1 MAQQILDSDTSGEP
15 DYIVLIR
22 WVYNNMVYDINYA
35 GRSMSIDDILINLI
49 GVCEHFTRLYNSLL
63 QSIGINAIYSTGYGF
78 NKKSALNYPDN
89 SRYAW
94 TVAQINDKWIP
105 LDATWGIFDGKLPLS
120 HVFESYE
127 KNGISWRYTR
137 SCSFSKEHK
146 LEYLGY
152 ESSNSNVNLL

>member
-1 MAQQILDSDTSGEP
+1 
-15 DYIVLIR
+15 
-22 WVYNNMVYDINYA
+22 MVYDINYV
-35 GRSMSIDDILINLI
+35 GRSMSFDDILINLI
-49 GVCEHFTRLYNSLL
+49 GVCEHFTRYNALL
-63 QSIGINAIYSTGYGF
+63 QNIGINAIYTTGYGF

-89 SRYAW
+89 SRHAL
-94 TVAQINDKWIP
+94 TIAQINDKWIP

-146 LEYLGY
+146 LEFLGY
-152 ESSNSNVNLL
+152 ESSNSNVNLLQSHLKFLG